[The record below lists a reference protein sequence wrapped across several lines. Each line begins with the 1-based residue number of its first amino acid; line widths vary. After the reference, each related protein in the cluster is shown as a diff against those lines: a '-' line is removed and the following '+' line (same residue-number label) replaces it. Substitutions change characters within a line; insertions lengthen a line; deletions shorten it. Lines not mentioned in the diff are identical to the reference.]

1 MKISCVEIDYFEGYM
16 RILNPNA
23 FQTSYCTRKT
33 SPSHNQR
40 NEDPSEYSQHV
51 SFRSCSC
58 HRLNPVLRPR
68 RSQLS
73 RARSKRQ
80 AIRPRSP
87 NAAQLLTVRK
97 KDYRYTSTRLHIY
110 CQSPLALCAST
121 CRLRV
126 VSFFCSFA
134 FFMLAIIPM
143 SLSTSRFMSGASLA
157 VKVFGGT

>member
-1 MKISCVEIDYFEGYM
+1 MKILCVDIGHLHGYM
-16 RILNPNA
+16 RILNQNA

-33 SPSHNQR
+33 SPSHIQR
-40 NEDPSEYSQHV
+40 NEDPSGYSQHI
-51 SFRSCSC
+51 SFPSCPC
-58 HRLNPVLRPR
+58 HRLTRILQRC

-80 AIRPRSP
+80 AIRPRSL
-87 NAAQLLTVRK
+87 NAAQLLTVRM
-97 KDYRYTSTRLHIY
+97 KDHLNTPTCLHIY

-134 FFMLAIIPM
+134 FFMLPIMMM
-143 SLSTSRFMSGASLA
+143 SLSTSRFISGASSA
-157 VKVFGGT
+157 VRVFGGT